1 MENETTDRHIRPAG
15 RAAATTNRPIA
26 VDFRFDDRAAPSA
39 AEIAV
44 VSAIL
49 PDILRDLLAATEMPQ
64 EN

>member
-1 MENETTDRHIRPAG
+1 MENRTIDRDSRPTG
-15 RAAATTNRPIA
+15 RTAATTNHVIA
-26 VDFRFDDRAAPSA
+26 VDFPFDDRAAPSA

-49 PDILRDLLAATEMPQ
+49 PDILRNLLAATEMPQ

>member
-1 MENETTDRHIRPAG
+1 MENETIDRDPRPTG
-15 RAAATTNRPIA
+15 RTATTTNRVIA

-49 PDILRDLLAATEMPQ
+49 PDILRDLLASTEMPQ